1 MADARFEHELG
12 RLFAEAPPPPDAEFF
27 ALRVRERLDRDWT
40 LRRMFVS
47 LAGAAAGAVALWR
60 VAGEQVVL
68 RLEEAVS
75 APVNAL
81 LIDKALIANVAPV
94 LRAVPVPMEVVWL
107 AGGLV
112 LLAAGMLV
120 TRMVDEV

>member
-1 MADARFEHELG
+1 MADARFEHELS
-12 RLFAEAPPPPDAEFF
+12 RLFAEAPPAPDAEFF
-27 ALRVRERLDRDWT
+27 ALRVRERLDRDWM
-40 LRRMFVS
+40 LRRMFVG

-60 VAGEQVVL
+60 VAGEQAVL

-75 APVNAL
+75 APVNDLWRDGAVF
-81 LIDKALIANVAPV
+81 AGVAPV
-94 LRAVPVPMEVVWL
+94 LRAVPVPMEVMWL